1 MNAQFKDIY
10 SGITE
15 KMEKSLGALESE
27 FNSVRAGRANPA
39 VLDQIKVEYYGTP
52 SQINAVASV
61 SVPDARTIAIQ
72 PWDTSLTKEIE
83 RAILASDLGIT
94 PNNDG
99 KIIRLN
105 FPPLTEERRKD
116 LVKQIHKLAENGKVA
131 VRNIRRDAMESFKT
145 MKKNSEITEDDLKS
159 AEKDLQ
165 DITDKYIK
173 QIDVKLENKEQD
185 LMSL

>member
-10 SGITE
+10 AKITD
-15 KMEKSLGALESE
+15 KMEKSVATLESE
-27 FNSVRAGRANPA
+27 FNSVRAGRANPS
-39 VLDQIKVEYYGTP
+39 VLDKIKVEYYGAP
-52 SQINAVASV
+52 SPLNAVASI
-61 SVPDARTIAIQ
+61 SVPDARTLAIQ
-72 PWDTSLTKEIE
+72 PWDASLTKEIE
-83 RAILASDLGIT
+83 KAILASDLGIT

-116 LVKQIHKLAENGKVA
+116 LVKQIHKLAENTKVA
-131 VRNIRRDAMESFKT
+131 VRNIRRDAMESFKN

-173 QIDVKLENKEQD
+173 IIDGKLAEKEND